1 MAGGL
6 GMADLEEILVGILRC
21 VGNVW
26 RTGGGLVE
34 RISVAGVG
42 PAEPEL
48 RREGVVLAA
57 RPVTISNQ
65 DLKIGRPNAKGPIE
79 TSSRDEIHIPGF
91 LFLGGP
97 WWCGVLGLFAVAS
110 GPELVMGGPR
120 GCGARGIFAA
130 APAAASAAASKPEL
144 VVRGFPGCGVR
155 GAFAVARELSW
166 DGSRSSSSSWVALSA
181 IFLGV
186 TGSIAHS
193 AVE

>member
-34 RISVAGVG
+34 RISVSGVG

-57 RPVTISNQ
+57 RPATISNRN
-65 DLKIGRPNAKGPIE
+65 LKIGRPNAERPIE

-97 WWCGVLGLFAVAS
+97 WWCGVLGLFAVVS

-120 GCGARGIFAA
+120 GCGARGIFPVAAAPAA
-130 APAAASAAASKPEL
+130 APAAASAAALESEL
-144 VVRGFPGCGVR
+144 VVRGFPRCGVR
-155 GAFAVARELSW
+155 GAFAVVSELSW
-166 DGSRSSSSSWVALSA
+166 DGLKSPSPC
-181 IFLGV
+181 
-186 TGSIAHS
+186 
-193 AVE
+193 